1 MNKRSWYFVAATVL
15 LGLAVWINLPAPSLD
30 IRQRDSRQLLLA
42 LPMPYDEPFTI
53 WYLHSIARRPVEEKL
68 HLAPQGTLVVDATIW
83 DMNGTGLPYGPDPG
97 MKFELKDGKYI
108 LTNMNRVFPE
118 VVMAIGWVAKHRLIY
133 HDRSLPLAKLAPPG
147 TAIRLQVGR
156 HPRWVLAYSQ
166 VRWLLLSQK
175 LVPAQEGV
183 E

>member
-1 MNKRSWYFVAATVL
+1 MAIGCACV
-15 LGLAVWINLPAPSLD
+15 LAVWTMLPAPSLD
-30 IRQRDSRQLLLA
+30 IRQRDSQELFLA
-42 LPMPYDEPFTI
+42 LPIHYNEPFTI

-68 HLAPQGTLVVDATIW
+68 HLAPQGALVVDETIW

-118 VVMAIGWVAKHRLIY
+118 VVMAIGWVAEHRLIY
-133 HDRSLPLAKLAPPG
+133 QGRSLPLARLAPPG

-156 HPRWVLAYSQ
+156 HPRWVLAYNQ
-166 VRWLLLSQK
+166 IRWLLLSQK
-175 LVPAQEGV
+175 PAPAQKGV